1 MRNAFY
7 RCIGRGGGSLRVL
20 SACVN
25 FSSFLLM
32 VNGVLKLQEWN
43 HTRAWVGK
51 PRSLILLKL
60 EEKDIFLRIMEG
72 KPRKPTSL

>member
-1 MRNAFY
+1 MY
-7 RCIGRGGGSLRVL
+7 WKGGGSLRVL

-51 PRSLILLKL
+51 PRRNKHLSLILLKL